1 MKAATNEGISACD
14 FGSIPSERLMP
25 VIDVSTERFKESKEL
40 DEFAHTN
47 TKPEDHVVIER
58 AKELLMR
65 QRNIE
70 EHEAYAMLRT
80 MAMQR
85 NIKIVDLSD
94 QLLQVAKM
102 LTI

>member
-1 MKAATNEGISACD
+1 M

-25 VIDVSTERFKESKEL
+25 VIDVSTEGFKESKDV
-40 DEFAHTN
+40 DEQAHPPLKSEN
-47 TKPEDHVVIER
+47 HVVIER

>member
-1 MKAATNEGISACD
+1 
-14 FGSIPSERLMP
+14 
-25 VIDVSTERFKESKEL
+25 VIDASTLRFKETKEL
-40 DEFAHTN
+40 DDFAHAN
-47 TKPEDHVVIER
+47 TKSEDIVVIER

-65 QRNIE
+65 QRNLDE
-70 EHEAYAMLRT
+70 EDAYAMLRT

-85 NIKIVDLSD
+85 NIKIVDLSN

>member
-1 MKAATNEGISACD
+1 M

-25 VIDVSTERFKESKEL
+25 VIDVSTEGFKESKEM
-40 DEFAHTN
+40 DEQAHPHLKSEN
-47 TKPEDHVVIER
+47 HVVIER

>member
-1 MKAATNEGISACD
+1 
-14 FGSIPSERLMP
+14 

-47 TKPEDHVVIER
+47 IKSDDYVVIER

-65 QRNIE
+65 QRNLG
-70 EHEAYAMLRT
+70 EHDAYAMLRT

-85 NIKIVDLSD
+85 NIKIVDLSH